1 MAAQKAVSAGTPST
15 TIKMTGST
23 IMQNY
28 ETIII
33 GGGPTGLSA
42 ALIAGRAL
50 RKMLV
55 IDGGEPRNRKAP
67 AMHSYLSRDGILPQ
81 EFRKAAREELLRYD
95 TVTYREGLV
104 QTIQSADG
112 GYSLELAD
120 GDIVFAPK
128 ILLALGVTDQLPT
141 IEGLVENWGR
151 GVHHCPFCDGFE
163 HRGEHWG
170 VLAETTAMLDHAAFF
185 KNWAGRLTVFT
196 NGADLPAEKLSDL
209 SRAEI
214 NLVTTP
220 VKAVLSGDGHTIGG
234 IVLRDGRREDIQSLW
249 IRPLQSQTS
258 IVTGLPLNIR
268 DDGGL
273 WRNEMNETSMKDIYA
288 AGDCAAG
295 PMQQA
300 ILAAADGARTMF
312 SIIHSLVNAY

>member
-1 MAAQKAVSAGTPST
+1 MLWHEPINGNQDDR
-15 TIKMTGST
+15 IT
-23 IMQNY
+23 IMRNY

-33 GGGPTGLSA
+33 GGGPAGLSA

-50 RKMLV
+50 RRALV

-81 EFRKAAREELLRYD
+81 EFRKVSREELSRYE
-95 TVTYREGLV
+95 TVTYREGLA
-104 QTIQSADG
+104 QAIQPADS
-112 GYSLELAD
+112 GYSVELAD
-120 GDIVFAPK
+120 GDTVSAPK
-128 ILLALGVTDQLPT
+128 ILLAFGVTDQLPA
-141 IEGLVENWGR
+141 IKGLAENWGR

-185 KNWAGRLTVFT
+185 KSWAGRLTVFT

-209 SRAEI
+209 SHAEI
-214 NLVTTP
+214 GLVTTP
-220 VKAVLSGDGHTIGG
+220 IREVLSGDGHAIGG
-234 IVLRDGRREDIQSLW
+234 IVLKDGRREDIQSLW

-258 IVTGLPLNIR
+258 IITGLGLNIR
-268 DDGGL
+268 DDGGV
-273 WRNEMNETSMKDIYA
+273 WRNEMNETSMKGIYA

-312 SIIHSLVNAY
+312 SIIHSLVTAH

>member
-1 MAAQKAVSAGTPST
+1 
-15 TIKMTGST
+15 
-23 IMQNY
+23 MQNY

-33 GGGPTGLSA
+33 GGGPAGLSA

-50 RKMLV
+50 RKVLV

-81 EFRKAAREELLRYD
+81 EFRKVSREELSRYD
-95 TVTYREGLV
+95 TVTYRDGLA
-104 QTIQSADG
+104 QAIWPKDG
-112 GYSLELAD
+112 GYSVELVD
-120 GDIVFAPK
+120 GDIVSAPK
-128 ILLALGVTDQLPT
+128 ILLALGVMDQLSD
-141 IEGLVENWGR
+141 IEGLANNWGS

-170 VLAETTAMLDHAAFF
+170 VLAETTAMLDHAGFF
-185 KNWAGRLTVFT
+185 KNWANRLTVFT
-196 NGADLPAEKLSDL
+196 NGADLPADKLSDL

-214 NLVTTP
+214 NLVTMP
-220 VKAVLSGDGHTIGG
+220 IKEVLSGDGHTIGG
-234 IVLRDGRREDIQSLW
+234 IMLKDGRREDIQSLW
-249 IRPLQSQTS
+249 IRPFQSQAP
-258 IVTGLPLNIR
+258 IVTGLALNLR
-268 DDGGL
+268 EDGGL
-273 WRNEMNETSMKDIYA
+273 WRNEMNETSLKGVYA

-312 SIIHSLVNAY
+312 SIIHSLVTAH

>member
-1 MAAQKAVSAGTPST
+1 MR
-15 TIKMTGST
+15 
-23 IMQNY
+23 NY

-33 GGGPTGLSA
+33 GGGPAGLSA

-50 RKMLV
+50 RRALV

-81 EFRKAAREELLRYD
+81 EFRKVSREELSRYE
-95 TVTYREGLV
+95 TVTYREGLA
-104 QTIQSADG
+104 QAIQPADG
-112 GYSLELAD
+112 GYSVELAD
-120 GDIVFAPK
+120 GDIVSAPK
-128 ILLALGVTDQLPT
+128 ILLALGVTDQLPA
-141 IEGLVENWGR
+141 IEGLAENWGR

-214 NLVTTP
+214 GLVTTP
-220 VKAVLSGDGHTIGG
+220 IREVLSGDGHAIGG
-234 IVLRDGRREDIQSLW
+234 IVLKDGRREDIQSLW
-249 IRPLQSQTS
+249 IRPLQSQTP
-258 IVTGLPLNIR
+258 IITGLGLNIR
-268 DDGGL
+268 DDGGV
-273 WRNEMNETSMKDIYA
+273 WRDEMNETSMEGIYA

-312 SIIHSLVNAY
+312 SILHSLVTAH

>member
-1 MAAQKAVSAGTPST
+1 MK
-15 TIKMTGST
+15 
-23 IMQNY
+23 NY

-33 GGGPTGLSA
+33 GGGPAGLSA

-50 RKMLV
+50 RKVLV

-81 EFRKAAREELLRYD
+81 EFRKVSREELSRYD
-95 TVTYREGLV
+95 TVTYRDGLA
-104 QTIQSADG
+104 QAIWPTDG
-112 GYSLELAD
+112 GYSVELVD
-120 GDIVFAPK
+120 GDIVSASK
-128 ILLALGVTDQLPT
+128 ILLALGLSDQLPA
-141 IEGLVENWGR
+141 IEGLAENWGR

-170 VLAETTAMLDHAAFF
+170 VLAENAAMLDHAPFF
-185 KNWAGRLTVFT
+185 KNWAGRLTILT
-196 NGADLPAEKLSDL
+196 NGADLPADKLTDL
-209 SRAEI
+209 SRAGI

-220 VKAVLSGDGHTIGG
+220 IKHVLSGDGHTIGG
-234 IVLRDGRREDIQSLW
+234 AMLKDGRREGIQSLW
-249 IRPLQSQTS
+249 IRPLQSQTR
-258 IVTGLPLNIR
+258 IVADVALTMR
-268 DDGGL
+268 EDGGL
-273 WRNEMNETSMKDIYA
+273 WRNEMNETSMKGIYA

-312 SIIHSLVNAY
+312 SIIHSLVTAH

>member
-1 MAAQKAVSAGTPST
+1 
-15 TIKMTGST
+15 
-23 IMQNY
+23 MQNY

-33 GGGPTGLSA
+33 GGGPAGLSA

-50 RKMLV
+50 RKVLI

-81 EFRKAAREELLRYD
+81 EFRKAARAELLRYD

-104 QTIQSADG
+104 QTIQPADG
-112 GYSLELAD
+112 GYSVELAD

-128 ILLALGVTDQLPT
+128 ILLALGVTDQLPA

-170 VLAETTAMLDHAAFF
+170 VLVETTAMLDHAVFF

-196 NGADLPAEKLSDL
+196 NGAGLPAEKLSDL
-209 SRAEI
+209 SRAEV

-220 VKAVLSGDGHTIGG
+220 VKEVLSGDGHTIGG

-249 IRPLQSQTS
+249 IRPLQSQTP

-268 DDGGL
+268 DDSGL
-273 WRNEMNETSMKDIYA
+273 WRNEMNETSMKGIYA

-312 SIIHSLVNAY
+312 SIIHSLVNAH

>member
-1 MAAQKAVSAGTPST
+1 MR
-15 TIKMTGST
+15 
-23 IMQNY
+23 NY

-33 GGGPTGLSA
+33 GGGPAGLSA

-50 RKMLV
+50 RTVLI
-55 IDGGEPRNRKAP
+55 IDGAEPRNRKAP

-81 EFRKAAREELLRYD
+81 EFRKVSREELSRYE
-95 TVTYREGLV
+95 TVTYREGLA
-104 QTIQSADG
+104 QAIRPADG
-112 GYSLELAD
+112 GYSVELVN
-120 GDIVFAPK
+120 GDVVSAPK
-128 ILLALGVTDQLPT
+128 ILLALGVTDQLPA
-141 IEGLVENWGR
+141 IEGLAENWGR

-214 NLVTTP
+214 SLITMP
-220 VKAVLSGDGHTIGG
+220 IKEVLSGDGHTIGG
-234 IVLRDGRREDIQSLW
+234 LVLEDERREDIQSLW
-249 IRPLQSQTS
+249 IRPLQSQTP
-258 IVTGLPLNIR
+258 IVTGLALNLR

-273 WRNEMNETSMKDIYA
+273 WRNEMNETSMMGVYA

-312 SIIHSLVNAY
+312 SIIHSLVTAH

>member
-1 MAAQKAVSAGTPST
+1 MR
-15 TIKMTGST
+15 
-23 IMQNY
+23 NY

-33 GGGPTGLSA
+33 GGGPAGLSA

-50 RKMLV
+50 RRALV

-81 EFRKAAREELLRYD
+81 EFRKVSREELSRYE
-95 TVTYREGLV
+95 TVTYREGLA
-104 QTIQSADG
+104 QAIQPADG
-112 GYSLELAD
+112 GYSVELAG
-120 GDIVFAPK
+120 GDIVSAPK
-128 ILLALGVTDQLPT
+128 ILLALGVTDQLPA
-141 IEGLVENWGR
+141 IEGLAENWGR

-185 KNWAGRLTVFT
+185 RNWAGRLTVFT
-196 NGADLPAEKLSDL
+196 NGADLPAEKLADL
-209 SRAEI
+209 SHAEI
-214 NLVTTP
+214 GLVTTP
-220 VKAVLSGDGHTIGG
+220 IREVLSGDGHAIGG
-234 IVLRDGRREDIQSLW
+234 IVLKDGRREDIQSLW
-249 IRPLQSQTS
+249 IRPLQSQTP
-258 IVTGLPLNIR
+258 IITGLGLNIR
-268 DDGGL
+268 DDGGV
-273 WRNEMNETSMKDIYA
+273 WRDEMNETSLKGIYA

-312 SIIHSLVNAY
+312 SIIHSLVTAH